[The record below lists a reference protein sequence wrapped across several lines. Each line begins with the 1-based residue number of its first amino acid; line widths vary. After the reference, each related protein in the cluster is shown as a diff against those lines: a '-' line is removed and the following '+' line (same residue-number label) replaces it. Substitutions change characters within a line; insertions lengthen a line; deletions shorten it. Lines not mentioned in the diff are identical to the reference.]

1 MRKLLFLLVA
11 FGLVLATGVL
21 GYRYLSKQVTPQVP
35 LAVPSQSE
43 SAAGEEGSQPEDEPE
58 KIPAPDFTAY
68 DADGN
73 EVKLSDQLGTVP
85 VVLNFWAS
93 WCPPCRM
100 EMPDFDKV
108 AAEYGNDTLRFLMV
122 DMVGTSGSYTETR
135 ETAQEY
141 IGEEGFTFTVW
152 FDENQEALTTYGI
165 NSFPTTVFIDAEGN
179 VEGAYRGAMSEETLR
194 QFLQQ
199 LYGL

>member
-21 GYRYLSKQVTPQVP
+21 GYRYLSKQVIPQVP
-35 LAVPSQSE
+35 LAVPSQEE
-43 SAAGEEGSQPEDEPE
+43 SAAGGEGSQPEEPE

-73 EVKLSDQLGTVP
+73 EVKLSDQLGAVP

-108 AAEYGNDTLRFLMV
+108 AAEYADDTLRFLMV
-122 DMVGTSGSYTETR
+122 DMIGTGGSYTETR
-135 ETAQEY
+135 EKAQEY
-141 IGEEGFTFTVW
+141 ITGEGFTFTVW

-165 NSFPTTVFIDAEGN
+165 NSFPTTVFINTEGN

-194 QFLQQ
+194 LFLQQ